1 MLIFC
6 FGDSNTY
13 GFDPRSYIG
22 SRYAKNARWPE
33 LLNEA
38 TGIPVITDGENGR
51 EIPRREIELA
61 CAASAF
67 IRLKPDDLPIV
78 MLGTNDLLAGAS
90 AQTAGARME
99 AFLSRIPCRHPVI
112 VAPAMDTGEW
122 TTPEMI
128 AENVRLAAVYRELA
142 ERRGLAFVDA
152 SGWDIPLCFDG
163 VHFTE
168 AGHRIF
174 SEKLLADLRALKLL

>member
-1 MLIFC
+1 MRIFC
-6 FGDSNTY
+6 FGDSNTF

-22 SRYAKNARWPE
+22 SRYPKTARWPD
-33 LLNEA
+33 LLAEA
-38 TGIPVITDGENGR
+38 TGIPVDADGENGR

-78 MLGTNDLLAGAS
+78 MLGTNDILTGAS
-90 AQTAGARME
+90 ADTTGKRME
-99 AFLSRIPCRHPVI
+99 AFLDRIPCRRPVI
-112 VAPAMDTGEW
+112 VAPAMTAGQW
-122 TTPEMI
+122 TTPGMI
-128 AENVRLAAVYRELA
+128 EENAKLAGVYRALA
-142 ERRGLAFVDA
+142 ERRGLPFADA

-168 AGHRIF
+168 AGHRVF
-174 SEKLLADLRALKLL
+174 CEKLLAALRALQLL